1 MKRTKSALFATQIYQ
16 QKMTISKTGSLK
28 ELLSEIGL
36 IQKSD
41 LPGIAWSKHN
51 YAGGYTS
58 YGSLDKLHK
67 FSSTFEN
74 LRLAINPHVD
84 NYLKNLDYE
93 ASTKKNLTMT
103 NCWVNVMP
111 ASVSHPAHIHP
122 QAVISGTFYVTLPK
136 GSSPIKFEDPRLGFM
151 MNAPSLKLT
160 TKLENKRF
168 VSLQLQPGDLVL
180 FESWLRHEV
189 PANASKTPRV
199 SISFN
204 YGWV

>member
-1 MKRTKSALFATQIYQ
+1 MKSTTTTLFATQVYQ
-16 QKMTISKTGSLK
+16 KKMHTSETGSLK
-28 ELLSEIGL
+28 ELLSEIHL

-41 LPGIAWSKHN
+41 QPGIAWSKQN

-58 YGSLDKLHK
+58 YGSIDKLHK

-74 LRLAINPHVD
+74 LQLAINSHVD
-84 NYLKNLDYE
+84 LYLKNLDYD

-103 NCWVNVMP
+103 NCWVNMMP
-111 ASVSHPAHIHP
+111 ANVSHPAHIHP
-122 QAVISGTFYVTLPK
+122 QAVISGTFYVALPR

-151 MNAPSLKLT
+151 MNAPSLKPNAKPET
-160 TKLENKRF
+160 KRF
-168 VSLQLQPGDLVL
+168 VCLQLQPADLVL